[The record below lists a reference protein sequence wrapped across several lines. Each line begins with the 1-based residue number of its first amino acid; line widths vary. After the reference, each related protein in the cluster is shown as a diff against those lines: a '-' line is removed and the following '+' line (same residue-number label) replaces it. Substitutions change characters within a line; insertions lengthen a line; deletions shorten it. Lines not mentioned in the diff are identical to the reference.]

1 MSDYKATFKCT
12 IMTPEALLYQNEV
25 ESAFF
30 NGDRGEFEILPY
42 HYPILAILQEGP
54 IILNWK
60 ESVTIKFGLIK
71 FFANECV
78 VLVEELERLK
88 PQTKKKEVEDA
99 IDTSE

>member
-1 MSDYKATFKCT
+1 
-12 IMTPEALLYQNEV
+12 MTPDSLLYQNEV

-30 NGDRGEFEILPY
+30 IGDQGEFEILPY
-42 HYPILAILQEGP
+42 HYPVLGILVEGP

-78 VLVEELERLK
+78 VLVEEKERLK
-88 PQTKKKEVEDA
+88 IQKAKKAEDDIA
-99 IDTSE
+99 VDTSE